1 MSDKQTVNN
10 NNLNGGGYGI
20 RSIQKLRHGIANS
33 VIVNKQPTAEL
44 VTKLDETY
52 EYFLKE
58 VDPLIGRCIT
68 HLLCKQPNDIAMG
81 MLDFFNNEQLILAG
95 DEVIEEDTPED
106 EEDMYTKKK
115 PKREQKMYLAA
126 SVGPAITKLVN
137 RIALKRPKKVLDYC
151 CVELNTMIYGPS
163 EDDSTVGPYSYYDD
177 DGPTIA
183 QIRIEKRKEDIK
195 NGIIKEKDI
204 TNDRPKTPA
213 KKPQSPVKKE
223 PSPTKPAPAPAPQT
237 SNVNQDV
244 VESPVKEP
252 SINIQLAILGTGGA
266 GKSSIINMLQG
277 KYDPKI
283 KPTIGFRPI
292 ALMLGEDVKVRFYDL
307 GGGKKIRDIWDQ
319 YYYDV
324 HGVIY
329 VIDAAS
335 SEEEL
340 SETKELL
347 QTTMNHKY
355 LSGKPVLLIA
365 NKQDLEGAKNEDD
378 IKQYMDLNAIS
389 ADHNAKAFGCS
400 TVSTVTEDDIFP
412 ADPRLESAV
421 EWILSNVQS
430 SYDSLNKR
438 VQSDTQMKLQDEA
451 KKRIEKERKVLR
463 NKIACAFPQ
472 LVSKSPIGDLILPDA
487 PEDVFTMEEGVA
499 FLAGEIGED
508 PEALAPIALEV
519 AALIGYQRLAL
530 QLVGAL
536 KAPISKKK
544 APLSW
549 DEIKALIIELREE
562 LGLGLIN

>member
-1 MSDKQTVNN
+1 MSDKQVVSS
-10 NNLNGGGYGI
+10 LNGGGYGI

-44 VTKLDETY
+44 LTKLDETY

-68 HLLCKQPNDIAMG
+68 HLLCKQPGDIAIG
-81 MLDFFNNEQLILAG
+81 MLDFFDNEQMILAG
-95 DEVIEEDTPED
+95 DEIIEEENTPED
-106 EEDMYTKKK
+106 EDDINYTKKK
-115 PKREQKMYLAA
+115 PKREQKMYLAT

-137 RIALKRPKKVLDYC
+137 RIAIRRPKKVLDYC

-163 EDDSTVGPYSYYDD
+163 EDEASAVGPYAFYDD

-183 QIRIEKRKEDIK
+183 QMRIEKRKEDIK
-195 NGIIKEKDI
+195 NGIIIEKD
-204 TNDRPKTPA
+204 TSKDRPKTPS
-213 KKPQSPVKKE
+213 KKPQSPAKQ
-223 PSPTKPAPAPAPQT
+223 PSPAKPAPQP
-237 SNVNQDV
+237 NVSSANQDA

-252 SINIQLAILGTGGA
+252 SVNIQLAILGIGGA

-329 VIDAAS
+329 VVDAAS
-335 SEEEL
+335 SDEEMK
-340 SETKELL
+340 ETKELFHS
-347 QTTMNHKY
+347 TMNHKY
-355 LSGKPVLLIA
+355 LTGKPVLLIA
-365 NKQDLEGAKNEDD
+365 NKQDLEGAKNEDE
-378 IKQYMDLNAIS
+378 IKQFMNLNGIS

-400 TVSTVTEDDIFP
+400 TTSSVTEDDIFP

-421 EWILSNVQS
+421 EWILSNVQN
-430 SYDSLNKR
+430 SYDSLNRR

-549 DEIKALIIELREE
+549 DEIKALILELREE
-562 LGLGLIN
+562 LGLGIVQ